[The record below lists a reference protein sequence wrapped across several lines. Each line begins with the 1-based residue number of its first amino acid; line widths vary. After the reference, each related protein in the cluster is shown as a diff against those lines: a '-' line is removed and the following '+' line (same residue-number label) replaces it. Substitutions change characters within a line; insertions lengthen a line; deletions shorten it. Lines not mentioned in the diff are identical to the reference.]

1 MPLSYHRF
9 LLPFILFVGI
19 ALFSGQAISA
29 SEASTDVPTALSP
42 DSISALVSKMDAEQ
56 TDALVK
62 LIEVLDST
70 VDGEQAIMETEAT
83 PMLDALKSWVE
94 NFGNIM
100 QQRFKDLPEMFKGAA
115 LGVAGIFSGR
125 SFSGSLMFLG
135 LLGATLAIGY
145 AAERLLGHLFSAR
158 QAAVRSEHTDT
169 LLGTLKLLST
179 RALIQTFGILCFW
192 IAAVIAA
199 KFLIP
204 DLDDRQ
210 IVTNLIVKV
219 IVFIRISAAVL
230 RFVLAPE
237 RTDLRLV
244 STDTDTARL
253 LFRQLVTASG
263 IIGIG
268 FYVVSLMQR
277 ADVEGVAA
285 LRFWVGLIAVLW
297 IMFVTWQ
304 ARQGLTS
311 IIIGDEENLTPGLK
325 KMANWWPRVSIFL
338 LGFVWLLI
346 QFVVSTGSTAIT
358 EGRGT
363 LIIALVV
370 VLPFLDTMVRGIAGH
385 LVPPMQGEG
394 PVAEQAHLETRAAYV
409 RIGRLF
415 LLVTLVFVI
424 AKLLGLD
431 LKNIAESGLGTEIAA
446 KFIGFLMIIAAG
458 YLSTEVVNLWIN
470 RRLVKEMPTE
480 SAGDSDAGDGGG
492 SGKTRMATILPI
504 LRMTLQVTIIMLTVL
519 LALSQLGINIAPL
532 LAGAGVLGLAIGF
545 GAQTLVKDIVSG
557 VFFLMDDA
565 FRMGEYIDVGG
576 TAGTVEKISIR
587 SLQLRGPKGPV
598 HIIPYGSMSKLTNL
612 SRDWVIMKLQFTVPF
627 DTDIDRVRKIF
638 KKVGQQIME
647 IPEYKDDL
655 LAPFK
660 SQGAADVTD
669 VGIVIKGKFM
679 TKPGGQWMIR
689 REIYTRVQKMFQEY
703 GIEFARRE
711 VRVQMPDLPHDVEL
725 GPEQKQSIAAA
736 ANEAA
741 EASAAETSSPKKTDS
756 RE

>member
-1 MPLSYHRF
+1 MHPRYHRIFLPF
-9 LLPFILFVGI
+9 LLFIGM
-19 ALFSGQAISA
+19 ALSSTQAISA
-29 SEASTDVPTALSP
+29 SDSAAEVPAALSP

-70 VDGEQAIMETEAT
+70 VGGEQAIAKVKAT
-83 PMLDALKSWVE
+83 PMLDALNGWAI

-100 QQRFKDLPEMFKGAA
+100 LQRFKDLPGMLKGAT
-115 LGVAGIFSGR
+115 LGIASIFNGR
-125 SFSGSLMFLG
+125 DFSGSLVFLA
-135 LLGATLAIGY
+135 LLAATLAIGY
-145 AAERLLGHLFSAR
+145 AAERLLGQMFSGK
-158 QAAVRSEHTDT
+158 QDAVRNEHPDT

-179 RALIQTFGILCFW
+179 RALIQAFGIICFW

-199 KFLIP
+199 KLLIADP
-204 DLDDRQ
+204 GDRL

-219 IVFIRISAAVL
+219 FVFIRISAAVL

-244 STDTDTARL
+244 STDSDTARL
-253 LFRQLVTASG
+253 LFRQLVTVSAILG
-263 IIGIG
+263 GG
-268 FYVVSLMQR
+268 FYLVSLME
-277 ADVEGVAA
+277 AATIDGVQA
-285 LRFWVGLIAVLW
+285 LRYWTGLLAVLW
-297 IMFVTWQ
+297 IMLVTWQ

-325 KMANWWPRVSIFL
+325 KMASWWPRASIVL
-338 LGFVWLLI
+338 VGLVWLLI
-346 QFVVSTGSTAIT
+346 QFIVSTGNSVIT
-358 EGRGT
+358 PGRGT
-363 LIIALVV
+363 LILALIV

-394 PVAEQAHLETRAAYV
+394 PVAEKAHQDTRGAYV

-431 LKNIAESGLGTEIAA
+431 LRNLAESGLGTEIAA
-446 KFIGFLMIIAAG
+446 KFVGFLMIIAAG
-458 YLSTEVVNLWIN
+458 YLSIEMLNLWIN

-480 SAGDSDAGDGGG
+480 SAGDSGAGDGGG

-504 LRMTLQVTIIMLTVL
+504 LRMTLQVAIIMLTVL
-519 LALSQLGINIAPL
+519 LALSQLGVNIAPL

-565 FRMGEYIDVGG
+565 FRMGEYIDIGG

-587 SLQLRGPKGPV
+587 SLQLRGAKGPV

-627 DTDIDRVRKIF
+627 DTDIDRVRRIF
-638 KKVGQQIME
+638 KKVGQQIQE

-689 REIYTRVQKMFQEY
+689 REIYARVQKMFQEY
-703 GIEFARRE
+703 GIEFARKE
-711 VRVQMPDLPHDVEL
+711 VRVQMPDLPHDTKL
-725 GPEQKQSIAAA
+725 SPEQKQVIAAA
-736 ANEAA
+736 ASEAA
-741 EASAAETSSPKKTDS
+741 EPPAETAQKTDS